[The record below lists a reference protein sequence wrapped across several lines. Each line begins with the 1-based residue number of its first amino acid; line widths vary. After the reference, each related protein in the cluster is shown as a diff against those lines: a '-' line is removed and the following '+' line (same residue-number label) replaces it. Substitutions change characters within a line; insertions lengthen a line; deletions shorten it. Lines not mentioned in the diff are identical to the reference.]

1 MKASRLEKGSHFV
14 FAEHLERPA
23 IRAGEEC
30 LIIFRVLSD
39 PKEGGM
45 IGIVAP
51 NGRLGAIK
59 PDEEVLTCYV

>member
-1 MKASRLEKGSHFV
+1 MTPYSNQYLG
-14 FAEHLERPA
+14 
-23 IRAGEEC
+23 
-30 LIIFRVLSD
+30 IIFRVLSD

-59 PDEEVLTCYV
+59 PDEEVLACYV